1 MDAFKALIDGG
12 KWELPLPLVVRNVVV
27 DEKLFRADYAEPAI
41 VSASDGSER
50 VLFLTR
56 PKMRGDDVERLQRAL
71 AFPED
76 QVDGI
81 FGTDTDRAVREFQAN
96 QRLKVDGKVGPATW
110 AALGF

>member
-1 MDAFKALIDGG
+1 M
-12 KWELPLPLVVRNVVV
+12 LPGINSTKKYIPSGVARRNVVI
-27 DEKLFRADYAEPAI
+27 DERLFRADYAEPAI
-41 VSASDGSER
+41 VSASDGRER

-96 QRLKVDGKVGPATW
+96 QSLKADGKVGPATW